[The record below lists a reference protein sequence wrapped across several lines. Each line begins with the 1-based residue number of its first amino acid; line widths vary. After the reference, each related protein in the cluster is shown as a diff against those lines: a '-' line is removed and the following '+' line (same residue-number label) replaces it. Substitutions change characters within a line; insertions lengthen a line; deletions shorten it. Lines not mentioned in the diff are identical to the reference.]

1 MTIKNTGIYLS
12 GFDTRCLYSVSRQPS
27 PRSKNS
33 PSPPMI
39 HMISQSLPP
48 SSASSVMIM
57 SHSFDLAGLAHRKN
71 YLTHCTAFLLETLI
85 KVTKSPLLTPLRL
98 TQKKARKPP
107 TVFTG
112 LGLGSLLT
120 ASKLRR
126 QTPLGFFPATLAWT
140 MPVFKWKLSGY
151 LLVKSHRCIFNY

>member
-120 ASKLRR
+120 TSKLRR
-126 QTPLGFFPATLAWT
+126 QTPLGFFRLHWRERCPCLSENLAGT
-140 MPVFKWKLSGY
+140 F
-151 LLVKSHRCIFNY
+151 